1 MDLYSNGAKLV
12 KMHLLGLL
20 TPGVGLFHAIF
31 SQGDVLS
38 ITVLCDRDMMPD
50 PAFYRQCLEE
60 SFAELKEAVLGK
72 PKPKAPKAAPKKKA
86 AEPKAQPEA

>member
-1 MDLYSNGAKLV
+1 
-12 KMHLLGLL
+12 
-20 TPGVGLFHAIF
+20 
-31 SQGDVLS
+31 
-38 ITVLCDRDMMPD
+38 MMPD